1 MRVKSQCITL
11 TGHFVRHE
19 DTIRLALPQ
28 DTRKL
33 CIFTLDAAHKLVPVL
48 TYDFFNR
55 CCKRELKK
63 MAKTGHFENPFIKTH
78 VNMMKLFNS
87 TDNGIDCLQQETVI
101 DPIKFSTLL
110 SLLNLNIS
118 SKVQQRYKITANP
131 EKLYQL
137 YTEGGFKPLYVEC
150 HGHKCYA
157 KKEFATDNC
166 ITKKTMEE
174 YIQWLA
180 KPFTERMH
188 IALPDNDLEFELL
201 NTDLLS
207 DPGNKDILDFWN
219 TNDSFYLPEPSTSVG
234 NSSLS
239 QEMTFLYNKKRSRS
253 ESPDLFDSWPTS
265 RLKLTRRFI

>member
-33 CIFTLDAAHKLVPVL
+33 CIFTLDADHKLVPVL

-55 CCKRELKK
+55 CCKRALQK

-78 VNMMKLFNS
+78 LNMIKLFSS
-87 TDNGIDCLQQETVI
+87 TDDGIGCLQQETVI

-110 SLLNLNIS
+110 SLLTLNIS
-118 SKVQQRYKITANP
+118 YNVQQRYKITVNP

-157 KKEFATDNC
+157 KKEFLTDKC
-166 ITKKTMEE
+166 ITKTTMEE
-174 YIQWLA
+174 YIQWLS
-180 KPFTERMH
+180 KPFTERMG
-188 IALPDNDLEFELL
+188 IKSATYDLEYELF
-201 NTDLLS
+201 NIDLLS
-207 DPGNKDILDFWN
+207 DPGNKYTDQDLLNLLNENDYFGLYEENNNN
-219 TNDSFYLPEPSTSVG
+219 TN
-234 NSSLS
+234 
-239 QEMTFLYNKKRSRS
+239 QEITFLYNNKRGRS
-253 ESPDLFDSWPTS
+253 ESPDLLDSRPTS
-265 RLKLTRRFI
+265 KLKLTNR